1 MIAIR
6 LLSMPKLLLVL
17 LAANGTVA
25 AQTSS
30 SPEWNVPK
38 PGVKQVQVPFAS
50 LKPSATTKVGGTAD
64 WVLITDDAVWV
75 ASTRPYA
82 IQRIDPATNRIV
94 AEVAVPGEACSGLA
108 YGFGSIWVPLCG
120 KNPELV
126 RIDAAKNTISATL
139 RG

>member
-38 PGVKQVQVPFAS
+38 PGAKQGQVQFAP
-50 LKPSATTKVGGTAD
+50 LETPTTTKVGGTAD

-94 AEVAVPGEACSGLA
+94 AEVAAPGEACS
-108 YGFGSIWVPLCG
+108 
-120 KNPELV
+120 
-126 RIDAAKNTISATL
+126 
-139 RG
+139 